1 MYIQETHVR
10 IIAFFL
16 PESLHG
22 THCVIDYL
30 MIKSRLFWVISAI
43 FIVIILIILNYNE
56 TSVKIFP
63 LLQTSSMEN
72 LYLKHKEGN
81 EVKWELSSDK
91 AILPLGNKEIFLES
105 LVLKINR
112 TPEIYLT
119 SGSGLY
125 EIEQGN
131 VSLNKPVE
139 LKIREAKFATD
150 SLKWNSK
157 AELITS
163 DDEIRLSGN
172 SFLITGTGLSAKVQ
186 DQQVRI
192 IKDVKA
198 IFYR

>member
-1 MYIQETHVR
+1 MDARLV
-10 IIAFFL
+10 AFIL
-16 PESLHG
+16 PETLHG

-30 MIKSRLFWVISAI
+30 MIKSRLFWIISAI
-43 FIVIILIILNYNE
+43 FVFVILIILNYNE
-56 TSVKIFP
+56 NSVKLLP
-63 LLQTSSMEN
+63 SLQTSSMEN
-72 LYLKHKEGN
+72 LYLKHKEDDK
-81 EVKWELSSDK
+81 VKWELSSDK
-91 AILPLGNKEIFLES
+91 AILPLGNKEVFLES
-105 LVLKINR
+105 IVLKINQ

-119 SGSGLY
+119 SGSGTY

-131 VSLNKPVE
+131 IMLNKPVE
-139 LKIREAKFATD
+139 LKIKEAKFATD

-157 AELITS
+157 EELITT
-163 DDEIRLSGN
+163 DDEIELSGN